1 MVDVNF
7 TFLSGVG
14 DGNETRDAFAITTM
28 QSPTIL
34 EWQFYHNSVR
44 AWLIAGIIFAV
55 IGATLFIARTLLAR
69 HLAKV
74 AAQTS
79 NTADDAIVD
88 LLRRTRY
95 FFILTAAIAGASL
108 FLDLPPRALS
118 VGRMLGT
125 IALILQLAI
134 WGNGLITFW
143 FRNYAER
150 KADTDVASRTTIAAF
165 SFVAR
170 AILWSMLLLV
180 GLNRLGVDITALIT
194 GLGVG
199 GIAIALAVQNVLGDL
214 FAALAIVLDKPFV
227 VGDAI
232 SVDTMTG
239 TVENV
244 GLKTTRIRSVNGE
257 QLIFSNTDLLKSRIR
272 NFKRMQERRVVLTI
286 GVSYDTPPDTVA
298 RIPDML
304 REAVESQEQ
313 VRFDRSH
320 FMSYGESA
328 LNFETAYFV
337 LTSDYLTYANKNQAV
352 NLAVLRRFATE
363 KIDFAFPTRT
373 IVVRGAAPGVV
384 AAPT

>member
-1 MVDVNF
+1 MQPPNF
-7 TFLSGVG
+7 
-14 DGNETRDAFAITTM
+14 
-28 QSPTIL
+28 L
-34 EWQFYHNSVR
+34 EWQFYHNSVQ
-44 AWLIAGIIFAV
+44 AWLVAGIVFVV

-69 HLAKV
+69 RLARV
-74 AAQTS
+74 AARTS
-79 NTADDAIVD
+79 TTADDALVD

-95 FFILTAAIAGASL
+95 FFILAAAVAGAAL
-108 FLDLPPRALS
+108 FLDLPRRAIA
-118 VGRMLGT
+118 VGHVLGT
-125 IALILQLAI
+125 IALVLQFAI

-143 FRNYAER
+143 FQNYAER
-150 KADTDVASRTTIAAF
+150 KADSDVASRTTIAAF

-170 AILWSMLLLV
+170 AILWTMLLLV
-180 GLNRLGVDITALIT
+180 TLNRLGIDVTALIT

-199 GIAIALAVQNVLGDL
+199 GIAIALAVQNVLGDV

-232 SVDTMTG
+232 SVDTLTG

-298 RIPDML
+298 RIPAML
-304 REAVESQEQ
+304 RKAVEAQDQ

-320 FMSYGESA
+320 FMSYGESS
-328 LNFETAYFV
+328 LVFETAYFV
-337 LTSDYLTYANKNQAV
+337 LTGDYLTFANTNQAV
-352 NLAVLRRFATE
+352 NLAVLRRFSAE
-363 KIDFAFPTRT
+363 RIDFAFPTRT
-373 IVVRGAAPGVV
+373 IVVRGGAPGVV
-384 AAPT
+384 PAPA

>member
-1 MVDVNF
+1 MQPP
-7 TFLSGVG
+7 TF
-14 DGNETRDAFAITTM
+14 
-28 QSPTIL
+28 L
-34 EWQFYHNSVR
+34 EWQFYHNSVQ
-44 AWLIAGIIFAV
+44 AWLVAGIVFVV
-55 IGATLFIARTLLAR
+55 IGATLFITRTLLAR
-69 HLAKV
+69 RLAAV
-74 AAQTS
+74 AKRTS
-79 NTADDAIVD
+79 SAADDAIVD

-118 VGRMLGT
+118 VGRTLGT

-214 FAALAIVLDKPFV
+214 FAALAIVIDKPFV
-227 VGDAI
+227 VGDTI
-232 SVDTMTG
+232 TVDTFTG
-239 TVENV
+239 TVEHV
-244 GLKTTRIRSVNGE
+244 GLKTTRLRSVNGE
-257 QLIFSNTDLLKSRIR
+257 QLIFSNADLLRSRIR
-272 NFKRMQERRVVLTI
+272 NFKRMEERRVLFVI
-286 GVSYDTPPDTVA
+286 GVTYDTPADTLA
-298 RIPDML
+298 RIPTII
-304 REAVESQEQ
+304 REVIASQEQ

-320 FMSYGESA
+320 LTLYGDSA
-328 LNFETAYFV
+328 LSFETVYFM
-337 LTSDYLTYANKNQAV
+337 TTADYLKYADTHQKV
-352 NLAVLRRFATE
+352 LLAIYRRFAAE
-363 KIDFAFPTRT
+363 KIEFAYPTRT
-373 IVVRGAAPGVV
+373 IVIKPTDSDARTAPSGSVRPAV
-384 AAPT
+384 

>member
-7 TFLSGVG
+7 TFPSGAG

-69 HLAKV
+69 RLAKV
-74 AAQTS
+74 AARTS
-79 NTADDAIVD
+79 NTADDAIAD

-95 FFILTAAIAGASL
+95 FFILAAAIAGASL
-108 FLDLPPRALS
+108 FLDLPARALS
-118 VGRMLGT
+118 VLRTLGT

-384 AAPT
+384 AAPA

>member
-118 VGRMLGT
+118 VGRTLGT

-298 RIPDML
+298 RIPGML
-304 REAVESQEQ
+304 REAVEAQEQ

-320 FMSYGESA
+320 FMTYGDSS
-328 LNFETAYFV
+328 LVFETVYFV
-337 LTSDYLTYANKNQAV
+337 LTADYLTFANTNQAV
-352 NLAVLRRFATE
+352 NLAVLRRFSAE
-363 KIDFAFPTRT
+363 GIDFAFPTRT
-373 IVVRGAAPGVV
+373 IIVRAGAPGVV
-384 AAPT
+384 PAPA

>member
-1 MVDVNF
+1 
-7 TFLSGVG
+7 
-14 DGNETRDAFAITTM
+14 
-28 QSPTIL
+28 
-34 EWQFYHNSVR
+34 
-44 AWLIAGIIFAV
+44 
-55 IGATLFIARTLLAR
+55 
-69 HLAKV
+69 
-74 AAQTS
+74 
-79 NTADDAIVD
+79 
-88 LLRRTRY
+88 
-95 FFILTAAIAGASL
+95 
-108 FLDLPPRALS
+108 LS
-118 VGRMLGT
+118 VGRVLGT
-125 IALILQLAI
+125 IALFLQIAI

-150 KADTDVASRTTIAAF
+150 KADTDLSSRTTIAAF

-170 AILWSMLLLV
+170 LILWVMLALV
-180 GLNRLGVDITALIT
+180 ALNRLGVDITALIT

-214 FAALAIVLDKPFV
+214 FAALAIVLDKPFA

-352 NLAVLRRFATE
+352 NLAVLRRFATAE
-363 KIDFAFPTRT
+363 ICFAFPQRAS
-373 IVVRGAAPGVV
+373 V
-384 AAPT
+384 

>member
-7 TFLSGVG
+7 TFPSGVG

-34 EWQFYHNSVR
+34 EWQFYHNSVH
-44 AWLIAGIIFAV
+44 AWLIAGIVFAV
-55 IGATLFIARTLLAR
+55 TGATLFIARTLLAR
-69 HLAKV
+69 RLAKV

-373 IVVRGAAPGVV
+373 IVVRGAALGVV
-384 AAPT
+384 AAPA

>member
-1 MVDVNF
+1 MQPP
-7 TFLSGVG
+7 TF
-14 DGNETRDAFAITTM
+14 
-28 QSPTIL
+28 L
-34 EWQFYHNSVR
+34 EWQFYHNSVQ
-44 AWLIAGIIFAV
+44 AWLVAGIVFVV
-55 IGATLFIARTLLAR
+55 IGATLFITRTLLAR
-69 HLAKV
+69 RLAAV
-74 AAQTS
+74 AKRTS
-79 NTADDAIVD
+79 SAADDAIVD

-118 VGRMLGT
+118 VGRTLGT

-298 RIPDML
+298 RIPTML
-304 REAVESQEQ
+304 REAVEAQEQ

-320 FMSYGESA
+320 FMSYGDSS
-328 LNFETAYFV
+328 LVFETVYFV
-337 LTSDYLTYANKNQAV
+337 LTADYLTFANTNQAV
-352 NLAVLRRFATE
+352 NLAVLRRFSAE
-363 KIDFAFPTRT
+363 GIDFAFPTRT
-373 IVVRGAAPGVV
+373 IIVRGGAPGVV
-384 AAPT
+384 PAPA

>member
-384 AAPT
+384 AAPA

>member
-1 MVDVNF
+1 MVGVNF
-7 TFLSGVG
+7 TFPSGVG
-14 DGNETRDAFAITTM
+14 DGSETRDAFAITTM

-34 EWQFYHNSVR
+34 EWQFYHNSVH
-44 AWLIAGIIFAV
+44 AWLIAGIVFAV
-55 IGATLFIARTLLAR
+55 TGATLFIARTLLAR
-69 HLAKV
+69 RLAKV

-384 AAPT
+384 AAPA

>member
-1 MVDVNF
+1 MQPP
-7 TFLSGVG
+7 TF
-14 DGNETRDAFAITTM
+14 
-28 QSPTIL
+28 L
-34 EWQFYHNSVR
+34 EWQFYHNSVQ
-44 AWLIAGIIFAV
+44 AWLVAGIVFVV

-69 HLAKV
+69 RLAKV
-74 AAQTS
+74 AARTS
-79 NTADDAIVD
+79 TTADDAVVD

-95 FFILTAAIAGASL
+95 FFILTAAVAGATL
-108 FLDLPPRALS
+108 FLELPPRALS
-118 VGRMLGT
+118 VGRVLGT
-125 IALILQLAI
+125 IALFLQMAI

-150 KADTDVASRTTIAAF
+150 KADSDMSSRTTIAAF

-170 AILWSMLLLV
+170 TILWIMLSLLA
-180 GLNRLGVDITALIT
+180 LSRLGYDITTLIT

-227 VGDAI
+227 VGDTI

-272 NFKRMQERRVVLTI
+272 NLKRMQERRVMLTI

-298 RIPDML
+298 RIPTML
-304 REAVESQEQ
+304 REAVEAQEQ

-320 FMSYGESA
+320 FMSYGDSA
-328 LNFETAYFV
+328 LVFETVYFV
-337 LTSDYLTYANKNQAV
+337 LTADYVTFANMNQAV

-363 KIDFAFPTRT
+363 KIEFAFPTRT
-373 IVVRGAAPGVV
+373 IVVRGAAPEPVP
-384 AAPT
+384 ARA

>member
-1 MVDVNF
+1 MQPPNF
-7 TFLSGVG
+7 
-14 DGNETRDAFAITTM
+14 
-28 QSPTIL
+28 L
-34 EWQFYHNSVR
+34 EWQFYHNSLE
-44 AWLIAGIIFAV
+44 AWAIAGTVAVV
-55 IGATLFIARTLLAR
+55 IGAVLFIARTLLAR
-69 HLAKV
+69 RLAKV
-74 AAQTS
+74 AAKTAT
-79 NTADDAIVD
+79 TADDAIVD

-95 FFILTAAIAGASL
+95 FFIITAAVAGATL
-108 FLDLPPRALS
+108 FLELPTRALA
-118 VGRMLGT
+118 VGRVLGT
-125 IALILQLAI
+125 IALFLQMAI

-150 KADTDVASRTTIAAF
+150 KADTDLSSRTTIAAF

-170 AILWSMLLLV
+170 TILWIMLALL
-180 GLNRLGVDITALIT
+180 GLSRLGYDVTTLIT

-239 TVENV
+239 TVENI

-257 QLIFSNTDLLKSRIR
+257 QLIFSNADLLKSRIR

-298 RIPDML
+298 RIPNML
-304 REAVESQEQ
+304 REAVEAQEQ

-328 LNFETAYFV
+328 LNFETVYFV
-337 LTSDYLTYANKNQAV
+337 LTADYLVYANINQAV
-352 NLAVLRRFATE
+352 NLALFRRFTAE
-363 KIDFAFPTRT
+363 NISFAFPTRT
-373 IVVRGAAPGVV
+373 IMVRGAGPE
-384 AAPT
+384 AAGAVS

>member
-95 FFILTAAIAGASL
+95 FFILTAAIAAASL

-384 AAPT
+384 AAPA

>member
-1 MVDVNF
+1 
-7 TFLSGVG
+7 
-14 DGNETRDAFAITTM
+14 M

-34 EWQFYHNSVR
+34 EWQFYHNSVH
-44 AWLIAGIIFAV
+44 AWLIAGIVFAV

-95 FFILTAAIAGASL
+95 FFILTAAIAAASL

-125 IALILQLAI
+125 VALILQLAI